1 LGKYRVSN
9 HPVLKLKNKEFIKS
23 RKKTPA
29 QMEGIEN
36 EIQDNELDIQKN
48 QNIFITYSCG
58 SI

>member
-1 LGKYRVSN
+1 
-9 HPVLKLKNKEFIKS
+9 
-23 RKKTPA
+23 
-29 QMEGIEN
+29 MEGIEN